1 MSIQE
6 LMEHLASKG
15 VNLPQSEVEAE
26 LTKSRI
32 AMSEVSGETLEA
44 LTSMLS
50 AKSSTLAPSKGGAV
64 SGSSAKKRKGK
75 GAIAVPVEQIRTEQ
89 AKSQAA
95 QHDAIASITQSLV
108 TESDSL
114 IKGTQELTAAIA
126 VRNASAILAMPTEV
140 IGQTLEVIASG
151 SDLFRSFDWSEQFAI
166 AAATFGEADTAD
178 AASA

>member
-1 MSIQE
+1 MSIQG

-15 VNLPQSEVEAE
+15 VNLPQSEVESE

-32 AMSEVSGETLEA
+32 AINEVSGETLEA
-44 LTSMLS
+44 LTEMLA
-50 AKSSTLAPSKGGAV
+50 AKSSTLATSKGGAV

-89 AKSQAA
+89 AKSQSD
-95 QHDAIASITQSLV
+95 QRDAIASITQSLV

-151 SDLFRSFDWSEQFAI
+151 SDLFRPFDWSEQFA
-166 AAATFGEADTAD
+166 AASASFGETDTAD

>member
-1 MSIQE
+1 MK
-6 LMEHLASKG
+6 HLASKG
-15 VNLPQSEVEAE
+15 VNLPQSEVESE
-26 LTKSRI
+26 LVKSRI
-32 AMSEVSGETLEA
+32 AINEVSGETLEA
-44 LTSMLS
+44 LTEMLA
-50 AKSSTLAPSKGGAV
+50 AKSSTLATSKGGAV
-64 SGSSAKKRKGK
+64 GVSAKKRKGK

-89 AKSQAA
+89 AKSQSD
-95 QHDAIASITQSLV
+95 QRDAIASITQSLV

-151 SDLFRSFDWSEQFAI
+151 SDLFRPFDWSEQFA
-166 AAATFGEADTAD
+166 AASASFGETDTAD